1 MNSVPNEVIE
11 LIVKNS
17 DLETRFNY
25 ASTEHRVYVTGKK
38 HLKPVVKRYSNG
50 RIESKTWI
58 NTNGS
63 TSGTTSGTTNGS
75 TTKRIMYFRNNEANE
90 KYAEYWYKNG
100 RKHREGGPASMFY
113 THDGGKYEEWY
124 RNGQRHR
131 EGGKPAYIEWNHLGE
146 KIEEEWWVHG
156 MRIR

>member
-25 ASTEHRVYVTGKK
+25 AFTEHRVYVAGKK
-38 HLKPVVKRYSNG
+38 HLKPFIKRYSNG

-58 NTNGS
+58 NTNE
-63 TSGTTSGTTNGS
+63 TTS
-75 TTKRIMYFRNNEANE
+75 TKRIMYFRNNEANE

-100 RKHREGGPASMFY
+100 RKHREGGPASTFY

-124 RNGQRHR
+124 RNGKRHR
-131 EGGKPAYIEWNHLGE
+131 GGGKPAYVEWNHLGE
-146 KIEEEWWVHG
+146 KIGEEWWVHG
-156 MRIR
+156 TRIR